1 MRASQRWYVKRLA
14 YNLQPHVQLHVLLSR
29 HEESVVAKMASVSH
43 ACAGATA
50 LTFRLAMKLMDYNL
64 MATITALLAP
74 VLPDFKKAK
83 NCGKLS

>member
-1 MRASQRWYVKRLA
+1 MPHNVELHR
-14 YNLQPHVQLHVLLSR
+14 QPHVDEDR
-29 HEESVVAKMASVSH
+29 HEETVAPQVASASH

-74 VLPDFKKAK
+74 VLPDFKKAMK
-83 NCGKLS
+83 SEKAF